1 MWIENL
7 SGKQFDK
14 HSSSLIHQMLFK
26 ICTSL
31 QLDYL
36 EQCKIILLN
45 FLARK
50 SPMDLIGWQKYLHE

>member
-14 HSSSLIHQMLFK
+14 HSSSLIHQML
-26 ICTSL
+26 

-45 FLARK
+45 FLAKK
-50 SPMDLIGWQKYLHE
+50 SSMGLIGWQKYLHE